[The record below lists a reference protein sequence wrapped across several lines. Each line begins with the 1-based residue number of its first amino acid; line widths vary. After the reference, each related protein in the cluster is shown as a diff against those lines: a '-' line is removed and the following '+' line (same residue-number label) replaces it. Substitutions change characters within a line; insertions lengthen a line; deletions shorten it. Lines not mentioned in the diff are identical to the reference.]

1 MAQVIKIKRGG
12 LANLV
17 ATTPT
22 LVQGELL
29 LATGSLNGLKST
41 FFVASASDSPSLPY
55 AKIESISDGPALGS
69 SLDNNF

>member
-17 ATTPT
+17 ATTPA

-41 FFVASASDSPSLPY
+41 FFVASASNSPSLPY
-55 AKIESISDGPALGS
+55 AKIETITDGPTLGA
-69 SLDNNF
+69 SLDTL